1 MEIRREFGGSAVS
14 RKGLGV
20 ALMAL
25 IVAVAAV
32 LAISLASAGSARPA
46 ATTPASHMVVV
57 GQLGEHAKTSGPALI
72 DRESGQ
78 PVSDSNSATNGH
90 GKLP

>member
-1 MEIRREFGGSAVS
+1 MEVRTTFRGTTES

-20 ALMAL
+20 ALMGLIVGIAAL
-25 IVAVAAV
+25 I
-32 LAISLASAGSARPA
+32 AISLASAGSAKP
-46 ATTPASHMVVV
+46 ATTTAPSHMVVV

-78 PVSDSNSATNGH
+78 PAGAYVAPSNGH
-90 GKLP
+90 GELP

>member
-1 MEIRREFGGSAVS
+1 
-14 RKGLGV
+14 
-20 ALMAL
+20 
-25 IVAVAAV
+25 
-32 LAISLASAGSARPA
+32 
-46 ATTPASHMVVV
+46 MVVV
-57 GQLGEHAKTSGPALI
+57 GQLGEHSKTSGPALI